1 MTETLTRPHSPALDA
16 ILGHEHKALDHGF
29 LRVVDY
35 MGDEPAIVQA
45 ARVSYG
51 TGTKAVQADRGLI
64 RYLMRHRHSS
74 PLEMCEIKLHVKLPI
89 FVARQWIRHRMAS
102 VNEYSARYS
111 ILDSE
116 FYLPDPA
123 HVCAQSADNKQGRG
137 DVLDPSLAREVSN
150 LLWEDAMAVQ
160 TTYRTL
166 IAEDGSYGL
175 SRELARIGLT
185 LSTYTQWYWK
195 IDLHNLLHFLSLRLD
210 HHAQYEIRVY
220 AEIIMGIVRQWAPNV
235 VEAFEDYR
243 LHAHTFSRQEMQ
255 AIRDMLASLGAAL
268 PEKIEGVTKR
278 EMAAFRLALGVG

>member
-1 MTETLTRPHSPALDA
+1 MTEVLTRPHSPALDA

-35 MGDEPAIVQA
+35 MGDESAIVQA

-51 TGTKAVQADRGLI
+51 TGTKAVQTDRGLI

-74 PLEMCEIKLHVKLPI
+74 PLEMCEIKMHAKLPI

-123 HVCAQSADNKQGRG
+123 RVCAQSKDNKQGRG
-137 DVLDPSLAREVSN
+137 EVLDSVLADDVRCILQRDALDTQSDYNSLIGPDYN
-150 LLWEDAMAVQ
+150 
-160 TTYRTL
+160 
-166 IAEDGSYGL
+166 L

-210 HHAQYEIRVY
+210 QHAQYEIRVY
-220 AEIIMGIVRQWAPNV
+220 AEIIMGIVRQWVPNV

-243 LHAHTFSRQEMQ
+243 LFAHTFSRQEMQ
-255 AIRDMLASLGAAL
+255 EIRSMLASLGAVL

-278 EMAAFRLALGVG
+278 EMAAFRLALGVE